1 MPIIVNAEGGGSKYP
16 TGQQAMDS
24 QDIGK
29 LRDMI
34 SQAVSDQ
41 FQLHQA
47 RQQHGLDKSA
57 DKEYVPEP
65 DDQLNEELAAL
76 NTE

>member
-1 MPIIVNAEGGGSKYP
+1 
-16 TGQQAMDS
+16 
-24 QDIGK
+24 
-29 LRDMI
+29 MI